1 MTRYQAESRKQER
14 RKKKTLV
21 NRLTLATSA
30 LNRIK
35 SPQIESPQGI
45 SEGGVSGCP
54 NHLKRKRI
62 TSPPDFLLGSVS
74 PPNPS
79 FKNTFGEPAPSV
91 WLVLLSPGPGWLVLI
106 AANLP
111 KNTAIFASGG
121 ERRATKKTEGESLE
135 G

>member
-1 MTRYQAESRKQER
+1 MDLLTA
-14 RKKKTLV
+14 KKTV
-21 NRLTLATSA
+21 KVSRFFF
-30 LNRIK
+30 
-35 SPQIESPQGI
+35 
-45 SEGGVSGCP
+45 GGMGYAP
-54 NHLKRKRI
+54 E
-62 TSPPDFLLGSVS
+62 P
-74 PPNPS
+74 
-79 FKNTFGEPAPSV
+79 FKQKQFGEPAPSV